1 LLIFLALLPMICS
14 AVAGLQGHASLGQQS
29 RDAFGRLFL
38 FQFIWVFL
46 GVTLASTA
54 LSLTDSI
61 SEYASEPA
69 LVLQV
74 RVRVGARLGGRM
86 WLGLG
91 LRFG

>member
-1 LLIFLALLPMICS
+1 M
-14 AVAGLQGHASLGQQS
+14 
-29 RDAFGRLFL
+29 
-38 FQFIWVFL
+38 
-46 GVTLASTA
+46 TLASTA

-74 RVRVGARLGGRM
+74 RVSVGARVGGRM

>member
-1 LLIFLALLPMICS
+1 MICS

-69 LVLQV
+69 LVLQT
-74 RVRVGARLGGRM
+74 VGGELASSAVFFMTYLMILEGF
-86 WLGLG
+86 GLP
-91 LRFG
+91 FKEPP